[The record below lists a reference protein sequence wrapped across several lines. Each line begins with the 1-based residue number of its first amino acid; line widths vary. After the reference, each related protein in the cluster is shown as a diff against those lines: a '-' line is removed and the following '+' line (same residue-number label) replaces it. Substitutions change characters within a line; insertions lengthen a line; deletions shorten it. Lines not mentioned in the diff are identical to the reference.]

1 MISIIIMFT
10 IIIIEHIKAS
20 FKRVFVDVVFVVA
33 VVVIDVVVVVVVV
46 VVDFVLELCA
56 FYKSLRFKVNAFVS
70 WCMVEVLTF
79 W

>member
-1 MISIIIMFT
+1 MISFIIMFT

-20 FKRVFVDVVFVVA
+20 FKRVFVVVVFVVG
-33 VVVIDVVVVVVVV
+33 VVVIDVVVVVVV

-70 WCMVEVLTF
+70 CCMIEVLTF